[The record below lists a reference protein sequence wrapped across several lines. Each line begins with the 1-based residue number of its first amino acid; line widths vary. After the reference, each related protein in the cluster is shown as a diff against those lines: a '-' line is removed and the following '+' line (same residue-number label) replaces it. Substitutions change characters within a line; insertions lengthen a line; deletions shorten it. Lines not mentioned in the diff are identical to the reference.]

1 MDPSSMKVQPRVM
14 AMEMFLVVIETTI
27 TVPMDMGQAMVRA
40 IIDNQQIISNTTMS
54 KFFL

>member
-1 MDPSSMKVQPRVM
+1 MDPSSMKLQPRVM